1 MPRTTVTQ
9 KQTICWSDN
18 RGFGDVALEAPS
30 MDAPI
35 ERRNIYELVAER
47 LLEHISRRR
56 LRPGD
61 VLPTERELTQTYGV
75 GRSSVREA
83 LRMLQSNGLIKPA
96 GKGTFVVAEFA
107 NPLHHSLHLL
117 LTLQETDLRELFE
130 VRKIL
135 EGETAALAAVRRTP
149 EDLAQM
155 ERAIGEMVEGLA
167 AQEQYIEADL
177 RFHLTV
183 AAATRNRI
191 ALRMMQAVRD
201 LLQRALA
208 SIYYIPGSPQRSIEQ
223 HRLILDAIARGD
235 AAAARQ
241 RMSEHLARV
250 EGDIQHMIVAPGPR
264 TEQASPALSGGRR

>member
-1 MPRTTVTQ
+1 
-9 KQTICWSDN
+9 
-18 RGFGDVALEAPS
+18 
-30 MDAPI
+30 MDEPI
-35 ERRNIYELVAER
+35 ERRNVYELVAER
-47 LLEHISRRR
+47 LLEHISHRR

-61 VLPTERELTQTYGV
+61 PFPTERELTQVYHV

-107 NPLHHSLHLL
+107 NPLNHSLHLL
-117 LTLQETDLRELFE
+117 LTLRETDLRELFE

-135 EGETAALAAVRRTP
+135 EGETAALAAARRTE
-149 EDLAQM
+149 EDLARM
-155 ERAIGEMVEGLA
+155 EQAIAQMVEGLA
-167 AQEQYIEADL
+167 AQDRYIEADL

-191 ALRMMQAVRD
+191 AVRMMQAVRD

-223 HRLILDAIARGD
+223 HRQILEAIAHGD
-235 AAAARQ
+235 AEGARR
-241 RMSEHLARV
+241 RMHEHLARV
-250 EGDIQHMIVAPGPR
+250 EGEIEHMIAAPAPAA
-264 TEQASPALSGGRR
+264 ASRAGAPSGRGR